1 MKAYLLRHIQVLVAS
16 LGQLARMPGSTVMSV
31 GVIGI
36 TLALPG
42 LLYLLVANAERVSDE
57 WHGGTHVSLFLRGN
71 IDGAQAQTLATRL
84 AKRADVNRVR
94 VISADQALLEFKEL
108 SGFGEALDALPAN
121 PLPSLLVVMP
131 EPEYEHPESLERMVL
146 ELQSLPAVELAQLD
160 MEWVQRFHVIL
171 TLTRRALIVLSMLL
185 ALAVLLIVSNTIRLA
200 ILNRREEIEI
210 IQLIGGTD
218 RFIRRPF
225 LYSGMLQGFF
235 GAGVAIVLI
244 ALCLHLLRPPIQV
257 LANLYGSGFRVA
269 GLGAVESLLVLAIG
283 MGLGWLASR
292 WSVGRHLRR
301 LHPAW
306 RPERPRM
313 RNFGRG

>member
-1 MKAYLLRHIQVLVAS
+1 
-16 LGQLARMPGSTVMSV
+16 MSV

-42 LLYLLVANAERVSDE
+42 LLYLLVTNAERVSSE
-57 WHGGTHVSLFLRGN
+57 WHGGAHVSLFLRGTV
-71 IDGAQAQTLATRL
+71 DSDQAQTLAAHL
-84 AKRADVNRVR
+84 EKRTDVNRVR
-94 VISADQALLEFKEL
+94 VISSEQALSEFKEL
-108 SGFGEALDALPAN
+108 SGFGEALDALSSN
-121 PLPSLLVVMP
+121 PLPSLLMVIP
-131 EPEYEHPESLERMVL
+131 EPRYEQPEALARMVL

-160 MEWVQRFHVIL
+160 MEWLQRFNVIL
-171 TLTRRALIVLSMLL
+171 KLTRRALIVLSVLL

-200 ILNRREEIEI
+200 IVNRRDEIEI

-225 LYSGMLQGFF
+225 LYSGMLQGFL

-257 LANLYGSGFRVA
+257 LAGLYGSGFRVA
-269 GLGAVESLLVLAIG
+269 GLSIFESLTVLAIG

-292 WSVGRHLRR
+292 WSVGRHLD
-301 LHPAW
+301 HIQPS
-306 RPERPRM
+306 
-313 RNFGRG
+313 

>member
-1 MKAYLLRHIQVLVAS
+1 MRAYLLRHVQVLLAS
-16 LGQLARMPGSTVMSV
+16 VGQLARMPGSTMMSV

-42 LLYLLVANAERVSDE
+42 LLYLLVANAERVSGD
-57 WHGGTHVSLFLRGN
+57 WHGGTHVSLFLRGTV
-71 IDGAQAQTLATRL
+71 DSSQAQTLAAHL

-94 VISADQALLEFKEL
+94 VVSSEQALSEFKEL

-121 PLPSLLVVMP
+121 PLPSLLVIIP
-131 EPEYEHPESLERMVL
+131 EPQYEQPETLERMVL

-160 MEWVQRFHVIL
+160 MEWVKRFHVIL
-171 TLTRRALIVLSMLL
+171 KLTRRALIVLSVLL

-225 LYSGMLQGFF
+225 LYNGMLQGLL
-235 GAGVAIVLI
+235 GAGVAVVLI

-257 LANLYGSGFRVA
+257 LANLYASGFRVA
-269 GLGAVESLLVLAIG
+269 GLSVLESLVVLAIG

-292 WSVGRHLRR
+292 WSVGRHLSRMQ
-301 LHPAW
+301 PA
-306 RPERPRM
+306 
-313 RNFGRG
+313 

>member
-1 MKAYLLRHIQVLVAS
+1 MRAYLLRHFQVLLAS
-16 LGQLARMPGSTVMSV
+16 LGQFTRMPGSTMMSV

-42 LLYLLVANAERVSDE
+42 LLYLMVANAERVSSE
-57 WHGGTHVSLFLRGN
+57 WHGGTHVSLFLRGTVDN
-71 IDGAQAQTLATRL
+71 DQAQKLAAHL

-94 VISADQALLEFKEL
+94 VVSSEQALSEFKEL

-121 PLPSLLVVMP
+121 PLPSLLVVIP
-131 EPEYEHPESLERMVL
+131 EPQYEQPETLEKMVL

-160 MEWVQRFHVIL
+160 MQWVQRFHVIL
-171 TLTRRALIVLSMLL
+171 KLTRRALIVLSVLL

-200 ILNRREEIEI
+200 IVNRRAEIEI

-225 LYSGMLQGFF
+225 LYSGMLQGFL
-235 GAGVAIVLI
+235 GGGVAIVLI
-244 ALCLHLLRPPIQV
+244 ALCLYLLRPPIQV
-257 LANLYGSGFRVA
+257 LANLYGSGFRVT
-269 GLGAVESLLVLAIG
+269 GLGVFESLTILAIG

-292 WSVGRHLRR
+292 WSAGRHLSRMQ
-301 LHPAW
+301 PA
-306 RPERPRM
+306 
-313 RNFGRG
+313 